1 MGRAT
6 LPISQ
11 VDLVD
16 LLLQA
21 RLDEGAARRWRHLL
35 DGAELPAERVV
46 GQAPM
51 LGGAYGSTYDSWV
64 LTIRLT
70 EGGWR
75 RIDAKRPAEL
85 LDALL
90 CARTGQEPQAG

>member
-1 MGRAT
+1 MLAGAD
-6 LPISQ
+6 LP
-11 VDLVD
+11 
-16 LLLQA
+16 
-21 RLDEGAARRWRHLL
+21 G
-35 DGAELPAERVV
+35 ERVV

-51 LGGAYGSTYDSWV
+51 LSGAYGSTYGSWV

-70 EGGWR
+70 DGGWR

-90 CARTGQEPQAG
+90 RARTGQGPQAG